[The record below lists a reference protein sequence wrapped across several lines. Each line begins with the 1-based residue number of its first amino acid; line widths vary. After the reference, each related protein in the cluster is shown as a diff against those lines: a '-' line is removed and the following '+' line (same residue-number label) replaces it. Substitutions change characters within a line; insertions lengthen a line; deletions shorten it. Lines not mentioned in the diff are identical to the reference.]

1 MALRAFPPF
10 KLDDAE
16 HCLWRSGSAGH
27 ETRVALKPK
36 SYDLLNY
43 LIDNAGRLVT
53 HQELLEAVWANVFV
67 EREVLKGH
75 IRLLRAALGDDAENP
90 SFVQTVRGRGYRF
103 IGQLSV
109 GTVSTQARGIADHT
123 QQFVARA
130 IPLAE
135 LRGLFDKTCKNQPQI
150 VFVVGEPG
158 IGKTALVEEF
168 RRRVSADPQVSAATA
183 QCIEGFGGAEAYY
196 PILEALARRCKD
208 SDGNAVVQQLVSL
221 APTWAIQLPS
231 LVSAERR
238 QVLQRQIAGAARDRM
253 LREGC
258 ELFEALASAKPLIL
272 VMEDAHW
279 ADYATVDFLAAFAR
293 RRSDARMMIVI
304 TMRSEEAAIARH
316 PIRELYRELTAHS
329 LCRTVALVP
338 LGPDAIATLLC
349 EPGQDADIAL
359 TQLIIEQSGGNPLY
373 VMALLEDLAA
383 RGLVRRSG
391 ERWILVE
398 PIRSTA
404 LEVPVSIQEFVE
416 AGIERLPSTHRA
428 ALEAASVEGVI
439 FRTKAVASAAG
450 MDAVA
455 FEEVCEELARRE
467 TFIRRAAESDADLR
481 LGGRYA
487 FRHAIHREVFY
498 TRQGPLRRAQSHEK
512 IGTALE
518 HLYAGELKEVAL
530 QLEEHF
536 TRAGVWSSA
545 LIYTHMAL
553 VTAKQRF
560 AYRES
565 QTIFDRARRLIAR
578 LPEETRLTTEIRFL
592 EMEAST
598 SAALHGPRA
607 REVYEQMVRQAAAAG
622 LVDAHARALLGLAY
636 TTSWHDHRL
645 SLDIIEEA
653 LTLSSRQTD
662 VQLQAGTR
670 IGGYVWRTWLRGWN
684 PEDMRRCDLAVNSL
698 RTTANSQEMAW
709 PLVQYSFI
717 YFLSSRYREART
729 TLESHFSV
737 LLSIVELHPDLNFAR
752 ALWMK
757 KSISAC
763 SLTLLGEFGAALEEF
778 DAGIEMFT
786 KNGNDYASI
795 TLQLYRTWFLLH
807 ALDYEAALEAASA
820 LSLSSA
826 LPAEQ
831 RLPLLLMGLAHAA
844 LGHKVDA
851 TAALLGVERIMD
863 SQPAPQDW
871 YWRLL
876 LEWAF
881 SNLALA
887 SDDHG
892 EALRRSDRLVNLTE
906 RTDERTWQGIA
917 WETRA
922 RVMLRMGRHQE
933 AAACLDRAA
942 LSIAGFD
949 APLAQWR
956 IHSTAAIAKSLAGDG
971 AAAATYAELSRKCRQ
986 KLVDSLPP
994 EHRLRT
1000 TLLRPSIIEPYLNAH
1015 DVDQSASQV
1024 R

>member
-1 MALRAFPPF
+1 MPLRAFPPF

-16 HCLWRSGSAGH
+16 HCLWRSDSGGN

-43 LIDNAGRLVT
+43 LLDNAGRLVT
-53 HQELLEAVWANVFV
+53 HQELLEAVWADVFV
-67 EREVLKGH
+67 EPEVLKGH

-109 GTVSTQARGIADHT
+109 DTALNQARGIADHT
-123 QQFVARA
+123 PQFVARV

-135 LRGLFDKTCKNQPQI
+135 LRGLFEKACKNQPQM
-150 VFVVGEPG
+150 VFVIGEPG

-168 RRRVSADPQVSAATA
+168 QRRVSADPQVSIATA

-196 PILEALARRCKD
+196 PILEALTRRCKD

-238 QVLQRQIAGAARDRM
+238 QVLQRQLVGAARDRM

-258 ELFEALASAKPLIL
+258 ELFEALASVKALIL
-272 VMEDAHW
+272 VIEDAHW
-279 ADYATVDFLAAFAR
+279 ADHATVDFLAAFAR
-293 RRSDARMMIVI
+293 RRSDARLMIVI
-304 TMRSEEAAIARH
+304 TMRSEEAAIAQH
-316 PIRELYRELTAHS
+316 PIRTLYRELVPHS
-329 LCRTVALVP
+329 LCRTVALAP
-338 LGPDAIATLLC
+338 FGPDAIATLLC
-349 EPGQDADIAL
+349 APGEDADIAL
-359 TQLIIEQSGGNPLY
+359 TRLIFEQSGGNPLY

-398 PIRSTA
+398 PIKSPA
-404 LEVPVSIQEFVE
+404 LEVPVGIQEFVE
-416 AGIERLPSTHRA
+416 ARIERLPPTHRE

-439 FRTKAVASAAG
+439 FGTRAVASAAD
-450 MDAVA
+450 MDVVT
-455 FEEVCEELARRE
+455 FEGICEELARRE
-467 TFIRRAAESDADLR
+467 TFIRRATESEADLR

-512 IGTALE
+512 IGTALQ
-518 HLYAGELKEVAL
+518 HLYAGALNEVAA

-565 QTIFDRARRLIAR
+565 LTIFDRARRLITR
-578 LPEETRLTTEIRFL
+578 LPEETRQTTEIQFL

-598 SAALHGPRA
+598 SAALHHPHA
-607 REVYEQMVRQAAAAG
+607 REVYEEMVRQAAAVG

-636 TTSWHDHRL
+636 TKSWHDHRL
-645 SLDIIEEA
+645 SLDVIEEA

-670 IGGYVWRTWLRGWN
+670 IGGYVWRTWVRGWN
-684 PEDMRRCDLAVNSL
+684 PEDMHRCDLAVNSL
-698 RTTANSQEMAW
+698 LTTANSQEMAW
-709 PLVQYSFI
+709 PLVQYSLI
-717 YFLSSRYREART
+717 QFLSSRYREART
-729 TLESHFSV
+729 TVESYFNV

-757 KSISAC
+757 HSISPC
-763 SLTLLGEFGAALEEF
+763 SLTLLGEFGAALQEF
-778 DAGIEMFT
+778 DAGIEMSA
-786 KNGNDYASI
+786 KNGNDYGFQ
-795 TLQLYRTWFLLH
+795 TLQLYRTWFLLY
-807 ALDYEAALEAASA
+807 ALDYEAALEAASS
-820 LSLSSA
+820 LSLSGA

-831 RLPLLLMGLAHAA
+831 RLRLLLMGLAHAG
-844 LGHKVDA
+844 LGHTVEAA
-851 TAALLGVERIMD
+851 TALISVERMMD
-863 SQPAPQDW
+863 SQPATLDW
-871 YWRLL
+871 YWRLSV
-876 LEWAF
+876 EWAF
-881 SNLALA
+881 TNLALA
-887 SDDHG
+887 SDDLK
-892 EALRRSDRLVNLTE
+892 EARRRSDRLINLAE
-906 RTDERTWQGIA
+906 RTEERTWQGIA
-917 WETRA
+917 WQTRA
-922 RVMLRMGRHQE
+922 RVLLRTDTHQE
-933 AAACLDRAA
+933 AAACLDRAT
-942 LSIAGFD
+942 LSIKGFD

-956 IHSTAAIAKSLAGDG
+956 IHSTTAIAKSLAGDN
-971 AAAATYAELSRKCRQ
+971 AAAATYAALSRNCRQ
-986 KLVDSLPP
+986 RLLDSLPP
-994 EHRLRT
+994 EHRLRM
-1000 TLLRPSIIEPYLNAH
+1000 TLLRPSIIEPDLNAH
-1015 DVDQSASQV
+1015 DVYQSVSQET
-1024 R
+1024 